1 MVQSSPPVAFM
12 TGMCVRVQR
21 GEEIR
26 NKVQGCQDKGAFNA
40 CSVRGIIQASL
51 NAKRLMPNETHY
63 FPCHDHNVLFCSS
76 QRGHGMAQQHRG
88 HLLLKKCDY

>member
-12 TGMCVRVQR
+12 TGMCVRAQR

-40 CSVRGIIQASL
+40 SSLTGIIEASL
-51 NAKRLMPNETHY
+51 DAKIRPHFKTGLPRGPNET
-63 FPCHDHNVLFCSS
+63 
-76 QRGHGMAQQHRG
+76 
-88 HLLLKKCDY
+88 